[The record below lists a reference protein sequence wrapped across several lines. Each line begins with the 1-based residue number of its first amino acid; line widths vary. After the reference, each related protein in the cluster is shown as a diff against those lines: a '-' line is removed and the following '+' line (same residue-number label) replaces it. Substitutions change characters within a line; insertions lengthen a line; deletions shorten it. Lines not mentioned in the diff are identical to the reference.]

1 MRRQLVG
8 VPALSLCAFYKR
20 TEGENTMSRGK
31 IAIVTDSTA
40 HIPDSLLEGLDISVI
55 PVWLLWDKDRL
66 RDGVDID
73 PPAFYRRLRQSR
85 TLPTTSQPSIGEFE
99 TVYRQLAAEAE
110 AIVSVLVSSKI
121 SGTVASAQAAVERLP
136 ELKIRIVDGLSAS
149 MGLGFAALAA
159 AKAAAAGKSLEEVVV
174 AAEEIKDKVHLLFVV
189 ETLEYLHR
197 GGRIGGARR
206 MLGTALKIKPIL
218 QFKDGLIESLSQA
231 RTKSKAIALMMEI
244 AEERLGGKPMAE
256 AAVVD
261 IDSPQE
267 GDRVAGQVKE
277 RFGLSVVHRSGA
289 SPVVGTHVGPGTIGI
304 AFYA

>member
-1 MRRQLVG
+1 
-8 VPALSLCAFYKR
+8 
-20 TEGENTMSRGK
+20 MSRGK
-31 IAIVTDSTA
+31 IAVVTDSTA
-40 HIPDSLLEGLDISVI
+40 HIPDSLLEGLDVSVI
-55 PVWLLWDKDRL
+55 PVWLLWDNDHL
-66 RDGVDID
+66 RDGVDIE
-73 PPAFYRRLRQSR
+73 PPAFYRRLRRSR

-99 TVYRQLAAEAE
+99 TVYRQLATEAE

-136 ELKIRIVDGLSAS
+136 ELKIRIVDALSSS

-159 AKAAAAGKSLEEVVV
+159 AKAAAAGKSLDEVVT
-174 AAEEIKDKVHLLFVV
+174 AAEEIRDKVHLLFVV

-206 MLGTALKIKPIL
+206 MLGTALKIKPL
-218 QFKDGLIESLSQA
+218 LHLKDGLIESLSQA
-231 RTKSKAIALMMEI
+231 RTKSKAIALMLEI

-267 GDRVAGQVKE
+267 GDRVAEQVKE
-277 RFGLSVVHRSGA
+277 RFGLSVVHCSGV
-289 SPVVGTHVGPGTIGI
+289 SPVVGTHVGPGTVGI

>member
-1 MRRQLVG
+1 
-8 VPALSLCAFYKR
+8 
-20 TEGENTMSRGK
+20 MSRSK
-31 IAIVTDSTA
+31 IAVVTDSTA
-40 HIPDSLLEGLDISVI
+40 HIPDNLLEGLDISVI
-55 PVWLLWDKDRL
+55 PVWLLWDNDRL
-66 RDGVDID
+66 RDGVDIE
-73 PPAFYRRLRQSR
+73 PPAFYRRLKQSR

-99 TVYRQLAAEAE
+99 TVYRQLATEAE

-136 ELKIRIVDGLSAS
+136 ELKIRIVDALSSS

-159 AKAAAAGKSLEEVVV
+159 AKAAAAGKSLDEVVT
-174 AAEEIKDKVHLLFVV
+174 AAEEIRDKVHLLFVV

-206 MLGTALKIKPIL
+206 MLGTALKIKPL
-218 QFKDGLIESLSQA
+218 LHLKDGLIESLSQA
-231 RTKSKAIALMMEI
+231 RTKSKAIALMLEI

-267 GDRVAGQVKE
+267 GDRVAEQVKE
-277 RFGLSVVHRSGA
+277 RFGLSVVHCSGV
-289 SPVVGTHVGPGTIGI
+289 SPVVGTHVGPGTVGI